1 MMGLLCSPCQTTVMV
16 NTMYKSYHEQLN
28 CIQTL
33 PSVHLYDILGH
44 SDVQYLLLE
53 RNSFSRILSLS
64 KGDTCHT
71 FLRKKRRI
79 FYFFIEIIY
88 CYTGVR
94 RTGSF
99 PETEKPPQSSRHR
112 RKWPPIPQKLFVF
125 QDYYNSFD
133 NFAGEREN
141 KNTSVSAVGAL
152 VNTSTDIFL
161 HFVVCS
167 L

>member
-53 RNSFSRILSLS
+53 EQLQQNLVTVKRRYLSHLS
-64 KGDTCHT
+64 KEKKKDIL
-71 FLRKKRRI
+71 FLYRDYILLYRSQTNRQFSGERNHLNLAGVVENGLQYLKSCSCSK
-79 FYFFIEIIY
+79 II
-88 CYTGVR
+88 TTR
-94 RTGSF
+94 LIIL
-99 PETEKPPQSSRHR
+99 Q
-112 RKWPPIPQKLFVF
+112 
-125 QDYYNSFD
+125 
-133 NFAGEREN
+133 EREN

>member
-71 FLRKKRRI
+71 FLRKKEGYFISLSRLYIVIQELDEPVVFRR
-79 FYFFIEIIY
+79 
-88 CYTGVR
+88 
-94 RTGSF
+94 
-99 PETEKPPQSSRHR
+99 EKPPQSSRHR

-133 NFAGEREN
+133 NFAGER
-141 KNTSVSAVGAL
+141 KQKYICFRGWCACQ
-152 VNTSTDIFL
+152 
-161 HFVVCS
+161 HFH
-167 L
+167 

>member
-71 FLRKKRRI
+71 FLRKKEGYFISLSRLYIVIQELDEPVVFRRERNHLNLAGI
-79 FYFFIEIIY
+79 VDNGLQYLKSCSCSKII
-88 CYTGVR
+88 TTR
-94 RTGSF
+94 LIIL
-99 PETEKPPQSSRHR
+99 Q
-112 RKWPPIPQKLFVF
+112 
-125 QDYYNSFD
+125 
-133 NFAGEREN
+133 EREN